1 MDCTE
6 VTEVGNIS
14 NFENRNFMLNV
25 RGNFFICQWLRVSIH
40 GSIFM
45 LRAGTRITNTE
56 ATKVSNIGE
65 TSNIRADGMLLGLSV
80 NGVSGMLKASAG
92 IAGSMRAAK
101 ASATD
106 GNTNVMLNVR
116 AN

>member
-1 MDCTE
+1 
-6 VTEVGNIS
+6 
-14 NFENRNFMLNV
+14 
-25 RGNFFICQWLRVSIH
+25 
-40 GSIFM
+40 M

-56 ATKVSNIGE
+56 VTKVSNIGE
-65 TSNIRADGMLLGLSV
+65 ASNISADGMLLGLSV

-101 ASATD
+101 ANATD
-106 GNTNVMLNVR
+106 ENTNVMLSVR